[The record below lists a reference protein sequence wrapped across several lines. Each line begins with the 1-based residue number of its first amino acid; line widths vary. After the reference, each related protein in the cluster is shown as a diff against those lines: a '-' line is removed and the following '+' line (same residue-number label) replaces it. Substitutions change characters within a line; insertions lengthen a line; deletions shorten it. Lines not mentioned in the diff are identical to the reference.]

1 MMQNDP
7 AAASVDVVEA
17 VTGLVRSVV
26 EELDCE
32 LVDVQFRPEAGGL
45 VLRLV
50 IFNEAGIGVDDC
62 AKVSRE
68 VSHLL
73 DVEDVIGHPFS
84 LEVSSPGLDWPLR
97 SERDFARYKGRRIKV
112 ITGDSFGNKHL
123 IGVIENVVKEHLHLA
138 TDKEILEIPISE
150 IVRGNLVIDF

>member
-1 MMQNDP
+1 MVQSNP
-7 AAASVDVVEA
+7 ATVGDKVVEA

-26 EELDCE
+26 EEQGFE
-32 LVDVQFRPEAGGL
+32 LVEVQFRPEAGGL

-50 IFNEAGIGVDDC
+50 IFNKAGIGVDDC

-73 DVEDVIGHPFS
+73 DVEDIIGHPFR

-97 SERDFARYKGRRIKV
+97 SKRDFERYKGRKIKL
-112 ITGDSFGNKHL
+112 ITSDSFGNKHL
-123 IGVIENVVKEHLHLA
+123 VGVIENVIEEHLCLVTA
-138 TDKEILEIPISE
+138 EEIFEIPIVE

>member
-1 MMQNDP
+1 MQNNP
-7 AAASVDVVEA
+7 AAAIVDVVKA
-17 VTGLVRSVV
+17 VTELAGPVV
-26 EELDCE
+26 EELDFE

-50 IFNEAGIGVDDC
+50 IFNKAGIGVDDC

-73 DVEDVIGHPFS
+73 EVEDVIDHSFR

-97 SERDFARYKGRRIKV
+97 SERDFVRYKGRKIKV
-112 ITGDSFGNKHL
+112 ITCDSFGNKH
-123 IGVIENVVKEHLHLA
+123 IVGVIENVVNERLFLS
-138 TDKEILEIPISE
+138 TGKEILEIPISE

>member
-1 MMQNDP
+1 MQNNPDG
-7 AAASVDVVEA
+7 ASVEVVNA
-17 VTGLVRSVV
+17 VTGLAGPVV
-26 EELDCE
+26 EELDFE
-32 LVDVQFRPEAGGL
+32 LVDVQFRPETGGL

-50 IFNEAGIGVDDC
+50 IFNKAGIGVDDC

-73 DVEDVIGHPFS
+73 EVEDVIDHSFR

-112 ITGDSFGNKHL
+112 ITGDSFGNKHFV
-123 IGVIENVVKEHLHLA
+123 GVIENVVKEHLFL
-138 TDKEILEIPISE
+138 TTGKEILEIPISE